1 MALGFL
7 GEMRCKCRGEWNVM
21 ALEKLTGKK
30 LRAPRERSARATAA
44 AACQTAGDLRKP
56 WRPRRG
62 VSGREAARER
72 RKRRVEGAKQEVE
85 R

>member
-1 MALGFL
+1 
-7 GEMRCKCRGEWNVM
+7 MRCKCRGEKNVK
-21 ALEKLTGKK
+21 ALGKFTGKK

-56 WRPRRG
+56 WRPQRG